1 MLLRKNKLVRSLLG
15 EALPLR
21 ILCIPGDIQKEL
33 NKILKELKKIVLLL
47 RKRNIKQIENP
58 LNMLEILIV
67 CLSLML
73 KLKVEMKKKMLLIK
87 KELKRSLRGLI
98 KMQNILRRIS
108 LLGNMVMREK
118 LGYKNQC
125 LFLIRNSIQRKE
137 NIIKNSMSG

>member
-1 MLLRKNKLVRSLLG
+1 MLLRKNKLVKYILG

-21 ILCIPGDIQKEL
+21 ILCILRDIQKEL

-58 LNMLEILIV
+58 LNMLEILIM

-73 KLKVEMKKKMLLIK
+73 KLKVEVRKKMFLKK
-87 KELKRSLRGLI
+87 KELKRNLRGLI
-98 KMQNILRRIS
+98 KMQNMLRRIS
-108 LLGNMVMREK
+108 LLGNMVMREN

-125 LFLIRNSIQRKE
+125 IFLIRNSIQRKE
-137 NIIKNSMSG
+137 NIITNSVSG